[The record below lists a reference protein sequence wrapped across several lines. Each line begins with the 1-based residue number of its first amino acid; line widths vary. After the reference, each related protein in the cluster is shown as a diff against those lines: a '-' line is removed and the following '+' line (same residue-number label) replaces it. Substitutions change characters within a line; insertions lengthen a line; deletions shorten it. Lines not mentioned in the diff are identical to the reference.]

1 MGGAT
6 TAPSLDDSK
15 GPMPSGPRNDAPL
28 VSKPLLSVVFNP
40 SSVAT
45 SRRCD
50 AVEEAVSCWL
60 SCFLLDDDVSW
71 ADVSCW
77 ARGFLLDDELV
88 S

>member
-1 MGGAT
+1 MGGFGT
-6 TAPSLDDSK
+6 PSLDDSK
-15 GPMPSGPRNDAPL
+15 GPMPSGPRNDAPD
-28 VSKPLLSVVFNP
+28 VSKPDDSVVFNP

-77 ARGFLLDDELV
+77 ASGFLLEELLV